1 MQTAIQTPIFFH
13 GFQKVKNKNII
24 ITPSFQNFRSLLY
37 HLMGP
42 ASPFFAYYSWNSPSQ
57 ASNHHEA

>member
-13 GFQKVKNKNII
+13 GFQKVIKNTI
-24 ITPSFQNFRSLLY
+24 ITPSLQIFSSVLY

-42 ASPFFAYYSWNSPSQ
+42 AGLSFASLSWNSPSQ
-57 ASNHHEA
+57 ASNHHGV